1 MIIRSILQPRSL
13 LAMPAALLL
22 ASLALAVTPL
32 PALAADWNWGFGKS
46 ISGSGTLK
54 SETRNITGFTGIG
67 LSLPAYVE
75 VRQGNIESVTIETDD
90 NLLPLVE
97 TVVENGSLKIRSLE
111 RNTNLKSKHMK
122 IIVNA
127 KTVESLSVAGSGDIR
142 ADALKAGKLSVSI
155 SGSGDIHLKS
165 LDSDALKVSISGSGD
180 FSAGG
185 KSNSVEA
192 SIAGSGD
199 LKAEKLQANTIKVS
213 IAGSGSAAFWAKESL
228 KSSIAGS
235 GDVTYCGDAQIS
247 SSVAGSGSVKRLG
260 ASPQ

>member
-1 MIIRSILQPRSL
+1 MISCLSFTSRRSL
-13 LAMPAALLL
+13 AMLVAPLLAALTL
-22 ASLALAVTPL
+22 AAL
-32 PALAADWNWGFGKS
+32 PATAADWNWGFGKS

-54 SETRNITGFTGIG
+54 SETRNVSAFTGIS

-75 VRQGNIESVTIETDD
+75 VRQGNIESVIIETDD

-97 TVVENGSLKIRSLE
+97 TVVENGMLKIRSLE
-111 RNTNLKSKHMK
+111 KSTNLKTKKMK
-122 IIVNA
+122 ITVNA
-127 KTVESLSVAGSGDIR
+127 KTVDSLSVAGSGDIR

-155 SGSGDIHLKS
+155 SGSGDIHLKAV
-165 LDSDALKVSISGSGD
+165 DSDALKVAISGSGD

-185 KSNSVEA
+185 KTNSMEA

-199 LKAEKLQANTIKVS
+199 LKAGKLQATAVKVS
-213 IAGSGSAAFWAKESL
+213 IAGSGSATFWAKESL

-235 GDVTYCGDAQIS
+235 GDVTYYGDAQVS

-260 ASPQ
+260 AAPQ